1 LFLARNLSILETEM
15 KSNTHPTPG
24 QRRASVKRIVA
35 ASEGRAPKGVR
46 LIDFRE
52 PTADEL
58 AWAETMRPRARAAL
72 ARDAARRK
80 AAA

>member
-1 LFLARNLSILETEM
+1 MECQNQ
-15 KSNTHPTPG
+15 PTPEE
-24 QRRASVKRIVA
+24 RRASVERIVA
-35 ASEGRAPKGVR
+35 ASGGRAPAGVR

-58 AWAETMRPRARAAL
+58 AWAETIRPRARVAL
-72 ARDAARRK
+72 ARDAARRQ